1 MLCTFNVDLAVL
13 SAFSLPVMP
22 MWLGIQQ
29 RSYSCFYSMYGSKY
43 T

>member
-1 MLCTFNVDLAVL
+1 MLGKFNADFTAW
-13 SAFSLPVMP
+13 SAFSLPVIP

-29 RSYSCFYSMYGSKY
+29 N